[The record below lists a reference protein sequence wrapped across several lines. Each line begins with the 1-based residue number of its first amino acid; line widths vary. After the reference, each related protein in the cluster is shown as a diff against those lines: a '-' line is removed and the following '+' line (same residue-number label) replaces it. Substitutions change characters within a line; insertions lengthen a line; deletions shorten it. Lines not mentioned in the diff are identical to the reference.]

1 MNEERKDGD
10 KTPQQDGLSEK
21 FLKTRTILFSGEV
34 DKESAEKAIR
44 QLLLLAGE
52 SDEPIRFFIDSPG
65 GDVDAGFA
73 VYDMIRFIKPKVYT
87 IAMGLAA
94 SAGALILLA
103 AEKENRFG
111 LPNSHYLI
119 HQPLSYGMRG
129 VATEI
134 EIHAKEI
141 EKTKQKI
148 NEIIAEKTGKPLK
161 IVEKDTDRDYWLNAG
176 EAFAYG
182 LIGKIIER
190 ESDLP

>member
-103 AEKENRFG
+103 AEKENRRRSSRIPTVPSADDTFTSLQG
-111 LPNSHYLI
+111 VSRSKRRWGNPADPPSPDSTGHRF
-119 HQPLSYGMRG
+119 QP
-129 VATEI
+129 
-134 EIHAKEI
+134 
-141 EKTKQKI
+141 
-148 NEIIAEKTGKPLK
+148 P
-161 IVEKDTDRDYWLNAG
+161 
-176 EAFAYG
+176 EAFRRTRLRGSLQA
-182 LIGKIIER
+182 
-190 ESDLP
+190 SDSQ